1 MSEAMPVLHF
11 DVVPLDDV
19 QVDVAQVIP
28 VIDGR
33 SLVERVEAFERARGF
48 DPPGGYG
55 GLVPSFF
62 RFGDLARYF
71 LGPQEPWTD
80 KATAVL
86 ACDCGEL
93 GCWPLQTHISVSEE
107 MVSWHGFG
115 QPHRPGRDY
124 GDFGPFIFERRAYEA
139 AVQRMLMQLASETDQ
154 TA

>member
-1 MSEAMPVLHF
+1 MSEATSVLQF
-11 DVVPLDDV
+11 DVVPLDDR

-33 SLVERVEAFERARGF
+33 PLVERVAAFEEARGY

-71 LGPQEPWTD
+71 LGQQEPWTD
-80 KATAVL
+80 KAVAVL

-93 GCWPLQTHISVSEE
+93 GCWPLQTHISVSDET
-107 MVSWHGFG
+107 VSWQDFG
-115 QPHRPGRDY
+115 QPHRPERDY
-124 GDFGPFIFERRAYEA
+124 ADFGPFTFERRAYEA
-139 AVQRMLMQLASETDQ
+139 AVQQMITKLVSEEDPTP
-154 TA
+154 